1 LFDFKKIEVLA
12 QRIRKIL
19 PDDPRILAEE
29 FKNTSKPL
37 VHSFLKRANLVT
49 REEFDAQ
56 NELLQK
62 AEKQLE
68 DLEAIIKNMKST

>member
-1 LFDFKKIEVLA
+1 M
-12 QRIRKIL
+12 
-19 PDDPRILAEE
+19 
-29 FKNTSKPL
+29 
-37 VHSFLKRANLVT
+37 T

-62 AEKQLE
+62 AQKQLE

>member
-1 LFDFKKIEVLA
+1 MFDFKKIEVLA

-37 VHSFLKRANLVT
+37 VDSFLKRANLVT

-68 DLEAIIKNMKST
+68 DLEAITKNMKST

>member
-1 LFDFKKIEVLA
+1 
-12 QRIRKIL
+12 
-19 PDDPRILAEE
+19 
-29 FKNTSKPL
+29 
-37 VHSFLKRANLVT
+37 VT

-62 AEKQLE
+62 AQKQLE